1 MRKVNGVKTASLFV
15 RTDISKGRCAS
26 LLCQHAAAAVVCLA
40 LTVPAQAQTNASPQ
54 VPVEAAK
61 VTVGPLSERVTAVG
75 SLASNESIIVRPE
88 VAGRVVEIGFQEGQP
103 VKQGTVM
110 VKLDDSLNQAE
121 VDDAQARL
129 DLAKRNFARTEE
141 LFSGKIATERA
152 RDEARSTLGIGT
164 ATVEL
169 AKVKLAKMRLVA
181 PFDGIAGLRKVS
193 VGDYVSA
200 GQELFNLEDIDPIKV
215 DFRVPEKFLPALRTG
230 QAIEISVDAYG
241 GRKFTGEVYAIDP
254 RIDQAGRSVVIRA
267 RVANQD
273 QLLRPGLFARV
284 TVVLELKSSALTVPE
299 QAIYPRGDGQF
310 VYKVVEGKAKEIKVT
325 IGTRRDGRVEIVD
338 GLALEDTVVTA
349 GHQKIRDGAAVNVIG
364 EATQGSPNGNAG
376 AAAPTGKG
384 A

>member
-1 MRKVNGVKTASLFV
+1 LTGP
-15 RTDISKGRCAS
+15 
-26 LLCQHAAAAVVCLA
+26 A
-40 LTVPAQAQTNASPQ
+40 LAQTNAAPQ

-61 VTVGPLSERVTAVG
+61 VEVGPLSERVTAVG

-88 VAGRVVEIGFQEGQP
+88 VAGRVVEIGFEEGQP

-121 VDDAQARL
+121 VADAQARL
-129 DLAKRNFARTEE
+129 DLAKRNFERTEE
-141 LFSGKIATERA
+141 LFSGRIATERA

-230 QAIEISVDAYG
+230 QAIEITVDAYG

-299 QAIYPRGDGQF
+299 QAIYPRGDGQY
-310 VYKVVEGKAKEIKVT
+310 VYKIVDGTAREIKVT
-325 IGTRRDGRVEIVD
+325 IGTRRDGRVEVVE

-349 GHQKIRDGAAVNVIG
+349 GHQKIRDGAAVSVIG
-364 EATQGSPNGNAG
+364 AATEGGPNGNAG

>member
-40 LTVPAQAQTNASPQ
+40 LIVPAQAQTNAPQ